1 MSESTKPTLNE
12 AENGNKSKPLLAVV
26 LFFSWLKTW
35 IWFYIFKGFRM
46 WNYEQIEFLE
56 NSFNP
61 QNKRDE
67 RLMNKIL
74 DFNRSRLKNNG

>member
-1 MSESTKPTLNE
+1 MESTKQTENL

-35 IWFYIFKGFRM
+35 VWFYIFKRFRM
-46 WNYEQIEFLE
+46 WDYEQITFLE

-61 QNKRDE
+61 QNERDKN
-67 RLMNKIL
+67 LMNKIL
-74 DFNRSRLKNNG
+74 EFNRNRLKK